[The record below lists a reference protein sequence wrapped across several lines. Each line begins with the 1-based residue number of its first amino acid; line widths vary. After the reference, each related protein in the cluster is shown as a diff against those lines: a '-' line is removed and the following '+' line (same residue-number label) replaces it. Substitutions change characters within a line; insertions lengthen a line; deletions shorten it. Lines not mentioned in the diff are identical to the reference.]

1 MFGAVRYVAAGQI
14 NTFSLYILSK
24 CNSVLFIEVF
34 LLYLKPQLYSR
45 ASQHSFS
52 FQFQFVSG
60 IFPSLIFGYLCRAL
74 LFTFFASLFHTIPK
88 SKFFVKNFKFRKK
101 ILRILSQKMEVW
113 NSVIIIYFLA
123 FIGQIKLSSFQAF
136 NVSECVQNVLIQN
149 CKEGPDNTE
158 SLKSVILHH
167 QHRFSPLT
175 YNAALNNFLTKH
187 FFETH
192 NFIFFQTKCTQ
203 SLIRIS
209 FRHMDVHLHHF
220 RILCST

>member
-1 MFGAVRYVAAGQI
+1 
-14 NTFSLYILSK
+14 
-24 CNSVLFIEVF
+24 
-34 LLYLKPQLYSR
+34 
-45 ASQHSFS
+45 
-52 FQFQFVSG
+52 
-60 IFPSLIFGYLCRAL
+60 
-74 LFTFFASLFHTIPK
+74 
-88 SKFFVKNFKFRKK
+88 
-101 ILRILSQKMEVW
+101 MEVW

-187 FFETH
+187 FFETQLYFLSDKMYPESH
-192 NFIFFQTKCTQ
+192 TYQLQTYGCALASFSY
-203 SLIRIS
+203 SLLYLNTWWYYGKLLNHSPLARS
-209 FRHMDVHLHHF
+209 SKM
-220 RILCST
+220 